1 MHATGTEQPTPV
13 AADTPVREESSTFRP
28 VSEGMEKHV
37 NVYHPVLDH
46 GFVAVKDYMGD
57 DLSVLQMARM
67 SYGKGTKGTSDDR
80 ALLRYLMRHLHTSPF
95 EGCVIKL
102 HVKLPIFVMRQW
114 VRHRTASLNEYS
126 ARYSIL
132 PDEFYLPRPEDLA
145 VQSTDNKQGRG
156 QTLTLEQS
164 AEVLRILREEALR
177 SFGTYHQLLNADED
191 GKTIDEDRAGI
202 ARELARIGLP
212 LSTYTQMY
220 WQTNLH
226 NLMHF
231 LRLRAD
237 VHAQYEI
244 RVYAEKILELMADW
258 VPVTTEA
265 FRDYQLEAERFSRM
279 EVALLRDMLAG
290 TATVADADRYGL
302 TKREAREFARR
313 LGL

>member
-1 MHATGTEQPTPV
+1 M
-13 AADTPVREESSTFRP
+13 AADQDRPEPMPADAPVREQAPTYRP
-28 VSEGMEKHV
+28 VAEGMEKHLD
-37 NVYHPVLDH
+37 VYHPVLDH

-57 DLSVLQMARM
+57 DVSVLQMARM
-67 SYGKGTKGTSDDR
+67 SYGKGTKSLADDR

-126 ARYSIL
+126 ARYSIM
-132 PDEFYLPRPEDLA
+132 PDEFYLPDPAQLA

-156 QTLTLEQS
+156 ETLSPDQA
-164 AEVLRILREEALR
+164 AEVLRLLRDDAAR
-177 SFGTYHQLLNADED
+177 SFATYHTLLNADED
-191 GKTIDEDRAGI
+191 GQPLDQDGIGI

-212 LSTYTQMY
+212 VSAYTQMY

-237 VHAQYEI
+237 PHAQYEI
-244 RVYAEKILELMADW
+244 RIFAEKILEIMADW
-258 VPVTTEA
+258 VPVTCEA
-265 FRDYQLEAERFSRM
+265 FRDYQLEAARVSRM
-279 EVALLRDMLAG
+279 EIALLRDMLAG
-290 TATVADADRYGL
+290 KASVADAESYGL
-302 TKREAREFARR
+302 GKREIREFQSRF
-313 LGL
+313 GV

>member
-1 MHATGTEQPTPV
+1 MP
-13 AADTPVREESSTFRP
+13 ADAPVREQTATFRP
-28 VSEGMEKHV
+28 VAEGMEQHV

-57 DLSVLQMARM
+57 DVSVLQMARM
-67 SYGKGTKGTSDDR
+67 SYGKGTKSLADDR

-126 ARYSIL
+126 ARYSIM
-132 PDEFYLPRPEDLA
+132 PDEFYLPEPAQLA
-145 VQSTDNKQGRG
+145 VQSKDNKQGRG
-156 QTLTLEQS
+156 DTLSPEQA
-164 AEVLRILREEALR
+164 AEVLRLLREDAQR
-177 SFGTYHQLLNADED
+177 SFGTYHKLLNADED
-191 GKTIDEDRAGI
+191 GNPIEEDGFGI

-212 LSTYTQMY
+212 VSAYTQMY

-237 VHAQYEI
+237 PHAQYEI
-244 RVYAEKILELMADW
+244 RVFAEKILEIMADW

-265 FRDYQLEAERFSRM
+265 FRDYQLEAARVSRM
-279 EVALLRDMLAG
+279 EIALLRDLLAG
-290 TATVADADRYGL
+290 KASIADAASYGMG
-302 TKREAREFARR
+302 TREIREFQTRF
-313 LGL
+313 GV

>member
-1 MHATGTEQPTPV
+1 
-13 AADTPVREESSTFRP
+13 
-28 VSEGMEKHV
+28 
-37 NVYHPVLDH
+37 
-46 GFVAVKDYMGD
+46 
-57 DLSVLQMARM
+57 
-67 SYGKGTKGTSDDR
+67 
-80 ALLRYLMRHLHTSPF
+80 MRHQHTSPF

-132 PDEFYLPRPEDLA
+132 PDEFYMPAPELLA
-145 VQSTDNKQGRG
+145 VQSKDNKQGRG
-156 QTLTLEQS
+156 DALTAEQS
-164 AEVLRILREEALR
+164 AEVLRILRDDAERNFA
-177 SFGTYHQLLNADED
+177 TYHKLLNADED
-191 GKTIDEDRAGI
+191 GNAIDENNDGI

-237 VHAQYEI
+237 PHAQYEI
-244 RVYAEKILELMADW
+244 RVFAEKMLDVMADW

-265 FRDYQLEAERFSRM
+265 FRDYQLEAGRVSRM
-279 EVALLRDMLAG
+279 EIALLRDLLAG
-290 TATVADADRYGL
+290 KATVADAERYGM
-302 TKREAREFARR
+302 TKREIREFQNRF
-313 LGL
+313 GC

>member
-1 MHATGTEQPTPV
+1 MSDTPV
-13 AADTPVREESSTFRP
+13 AISLDAPERETAPTFRP
-28 VSEGMEKHV
+28 VAAGMEEHV

-46 GFVAVKDYMGD
+46 GFIAVKDYMGD
-57 DLSVLQMARM
+57 DLSILQMARM
-67 SYGKGTKGTSDDR
+67 SYGKGTKGVSDDR
-80 ALLRYLMRHLHTSPF
+80 ALLRYLMRHFHTSPF

-126 ARYSIL
+126 ARYSIM
-132 PDEFYLPRPEDLA
+132 PDEFYTPEPAQLA

-156 QTLTLEQS
+156 DILTAEQT
-164 AEVLRILREEALR
+164 AEVLRILKDDAQRNF
-177 SFGTYHQLLNADED
+177 SSYHQLLNVDADGEA
-191 GKTIDEDRAGI
+191 IDEDRDGI

-237 VHAQYEI
+237 RHAQYEI
-244 RVYAEKILELMADW
+244 RIYAEKMLAIMADW

-265 FRDYQLEAERFSRM
+265 FRDYQLEAGRLSRM
-279 EVALLRDMLAG
+279 ELGLVRDLLAG
-290 TATVADADRYGL
+290 KASMADAERYGL
-302 TKREAREFARR
+302 SKREIREFKDRF
-313 LGL
+313 GC

>member
-1 MHATGTEQPTPV
+1 MSATDSELPTPV
-13 AADTPVREESSTFRP
+13 HADAPVRETATTFRP
-28 VSEGMEKHV
+28 VSQGMEQHV

-46 GFVAVKDYMGD
+46 GFIAVKDYMGD
-57 DLSVLQMARM
+57 DVSILQMARM

-126 ARYSIL
+126 ARYSIM
-132 PDEFYLPRPEDLA
+132 PDEFYMPRAEDLA
-145 VQSTDNKQGRG
+145 VQSKDNKQGRG
-156 QTLTLEQS
+156 QTLTAEQS
-164 AEVLRILREEALR
+164 AEVLRILKDEALR
-177 SFGTYHQLLNADED
+177 NFDTYHKLLNADEE
-191 GKTIDEDRAGI
+191 GKAIDEGAEGI

-237 VHAQYEI
+237 PHAQYEI

-265 FRDYQLEAERFSRM
+265 FRDYQLEAGRFSRM
-279 EVALLRDMLAG
+279 ELALLKDMLAG
-290 TATVADADRYGL
+290 KATVADGERYGL
-302 TKREAREFARR
+302 TKRELKEFASR

>member
-1 MHATGTEQPTPV
+1 MSDKPQPDRPDAPLRETAT
-13 AADTPVREESSTFRP
+13 TFRP
-28 VSEGMEKHV
+28 VAEGMEAHV

-46 GFVAVKDYMGD
+46 GFIAVKDYMGD
-57 DLSVLQMARM
+57 DLSILQMARM
-67 SYGKGTKGTSDDR
+67 SYGKGTKGVSDDR

-132 PDEFYLPRPEDLA
+132 PDEFYMPAPELLA
-145 VQSTDNKQGRG
+145 VQSKDNKQGRG
-156 QTLTLEQS
+156 DSLDAEQA
-164 AEVLRILREEALR
+164 AEVLRILKDDAQRNFA
-177 SFGTYHQLLNADED
+177 TYHKLLNADED
-191 GKTIDEDRAGI
+191 GNAIDEDSEGI

-237 VHAQYEI
+237 PHAQYEI
-244 RVYAEKILELMADW
+244 RVYAEKMLAIMADW

-265 FRDYQLEAERFSRM
+265 FRDYQLEAGRVSRM
-279 EVALLRDMLAG
+279 EIALLRDLLAG
-290 TATVADADRYGL
+290 KATVGDGERYGM
-302 TKREAREFARR
+302 TKREIREFKDRF
-313 LGL
+313 GC

>member
-1 MHATGTEQPTPV
+1 MAAEQDRPESMP
-13 AADTPVREESSTFRP
+13 ADAPVREQTATFRP
-28 VSEGMEKHV
+28 VAEGMEQHV

-57 DLSVLQMARM
+57 DVSVLQMARM
-67 SYGKGTKGTSDDR
+67 SYGKGTKSLADDR

-126 ARYSIL
+126 ARYSIM
-132 PDEFYLPRPEDLA
+132 PDEFYLPEPAQLA
-145 VQSTDNKQGRG
+145 VQSKDNKQGRG
-156 QTLTLEQS
+156 DTLSPEQA
-164 AEVLRILREEALR
+164 AEVLRLLREDAQR
-177 SFGTYHQLLNADED
+177 SFGTYHKLLNADED
-191 GKTIDEDRAGI
+191 GNPIEEDGFGI

-212 LSTYTQMY
+212 VSAYTQMY

-237 VHAQYEI
+237 PHAQYEI
-244 RVYAEKILELMADW
+244 RVFAEKILEIMADW

-265 FRDYQLEAERFSRM
+265 FRDYQLEAARVSRM
-279 EVALLRDMLAG
+279 EIALLRDLLAG
-290 TATVADADRYGL
+290 KASIADAASYGMG
-302 TKREAREFARR
+302 TREIREFQTRF
-313 LGL
+313 GV

>member
-1 MHATGTEQPTPV
+1 MTQPESDQPTRE
-13 AADTPVREESSTFRP
+13 AATTFRP
-28 VSEGMEKHV
+28 VASGMERHL

-46 GFVAVKDYMGD
+46 GFIAVKDYMGD
-57 DLSVLQMARM
+57 DVSVLQMARM
-67 SYGKGTKGTSDDR
+67 SYGKGTKGTTDDR
-80 ALLRYLMRHLHTSPF
+80 ALLRYLMRHQHTSPF

-126 ARYSIL
+126 ARYSIM
-132 PDEFYLPRPEDLA
+132 PDEFYMPEPAHLA

-156 QTLTLEQS
+156 DGLTAEQS
-164 AEVLRILREEALR
+164 AEVLALLRDEALR
-177 SFGTYHQLLNADED
+177 GFSTYHRLLNTDED
-191 GKTIDEDRAGI
+191 GAALDPDGFGI

-237 VHAQYEI
+237 PHAQWEI
-244 RVYAEKILELMADW
+244 RVFAEKILEIMADW
-258 VPVTTEA
+258 VPVTHEA
-265 FRDYQLEAERFSRM
+265 FNDYQLGAARFSRM
-279 EVALLRDMLAG
+279 ELALLKDMLAG
-290 TATVADADRYGL
+290 TASIDDAERYGI
-302 TKREAREFARR
+302 TKREAREFAQR
-313 LGL
+313 LDRA

>member
-1 MHATGTEQPTPV
+1 MSAMPV
-13 AADTPVREESSTFRP
+13 AESLDAPERETAATFRP
-28 VSEGMEKHV
+28 VAAGMEEHV

-46 GFVAVKDYMGD
+46 GFIAVKDYMGD
-57 DLSVLQMARM
+57 DLSILQMARM
-67 SYGKGTKGTSDDR
+67 SYGKGTKGVSDDR
-80 ALLRYLMRHLHTSPF
+80 ALLRYLMRHFHTSPF

-126 ARYSIL
+126 ARYSIM
-132 PDEFYLPRPEDLA
+132 PDEFYMPEPAQLA

-156 QTLTLEQS
+156 DNLTTEQ
-164 AEVLRILREEALR
+164 ANEVLRILKDDAQRNF
-177 SFGTYHQLLNADED
+177 SSYHNLLNVDED
-191 GKTIDEDRAGI
+191 GEAIDEDRDGI

-237 VHAQYEI
+237 HHAQYEI
-244 RVYAEKILELMADW
+244 RIYAEKMLAIMADW

-265 FRDYQLEAERFSRM
+265 FRDYQLEASRLSRM
-279 EVALLRDMLAG
+279 ELGLVRDLLAG
-290 TATVADADRYGL
+290 KASMADAERYGL
-302 TKREAREFARR
+302 SKREIREFKDRF
-313 LGL
+313 GC